1 MPATTDWD
9 AQDRQAEAQLMGAGQ
24 TAEREARGVTP
35 ARNDQ
40 QKLPATEP
48 ERFSPDTSRPGAFNS
63 FTGKRYVIFEGTI
76 LETLLINRL
85 NGTFA
90 GPVDCLVTTDI
101 YSHDRQQVLIPA
113 GSKVLGEAKKVEVF
127 GQQHLA
133 VFFHRL
139 IMP

>member
-1 MPATTDWD
+1 
-9 AQDRQAEAQLMGAGQ
+9 
-24 TAEREARGVTP
+24 V
-35 ARNDQ
+35 
-40 QKLPATEP
+40 
-48 ERFSPDTSRPGAFNS
+48 
-63 FTGKRYVIFEGTI
+63 VFEGTI

-113 GSKVLGEAKKVEVF
+113 GTKVLGEAKKVEAF
-127 GQQHLA
+127 GQQRLA

-139 IMP
+139 ICGRYSVSLDQFKGFESDRRNSSSRQGE